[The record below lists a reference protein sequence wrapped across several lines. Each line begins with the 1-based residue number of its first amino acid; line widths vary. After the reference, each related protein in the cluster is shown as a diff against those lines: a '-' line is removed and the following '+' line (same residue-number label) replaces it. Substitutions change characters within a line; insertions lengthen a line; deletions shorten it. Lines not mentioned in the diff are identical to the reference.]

1 MTKNPSV
8 VIHFREVEHDEPL
21 RESIEKKSQH
31 LGNEFHEV
39 SKIEISV
46 APNGVG
52 FVANGHLTG
61 KGTDIATQV
70 EASEL
75 SPAVESVFEKFRRK
89 LRRLRDKRIYTQR
102 REAQRDPPKR
112 LKAT

>member
-8 VIHFREVEHDEPL
+8 VIHFKEVEQDEPL
-21 RESIEKKSQH
+21 RESIEQKSQH
-31 LGNEFHEV
+31 LGDEFREV
-39 SKIEISV
+39 SKIEISL

-52 FVANGHLTG
+52 FVANGHVTG

-75 SPAVESVFEKFRRK
+75 SPAVDSVFDKVQRK
-89 LRRLRDKRIYTQR
+89 LRKLHDKRIFAQR
-102 REAQRDPPKR
+102 REAQRSPPKR
-112 LKAT
+112 VKAT